1 MEPHAQKLG
10 EILIKEKLITT
21 EQLER
26 ALREQKIKKQPLGEV
41 LVQLGFAN
49 ERDILIA
56 LSKQLNIPLIS
67 LQTDILLTQITEEL
81 KALVP
86 EKFARDN
93 LVLPLSKDDNLI
105 TVALDD
111 PLDFETIDNLKK
123 ITKCEIQP
131 VMAVISEI
139 KEAIDTIYGKKAL
152 LDQAISATYSNTE
165 GLALEIRAEKEELGL
180 DQLIA
185 SAEEAPVVKLVDLI
199 INEAIE
205 SRATDIHV
213 EPFAKYVRIRYRIDG
228 ILYEISPPAKH
239 LYLAIVSR
247 IKILSKLD
255 IAEKRMPQ
263 DGSFGVKKGT
273 RLVDIRVS
281 TIPTVYGEK
290 IVMRILDRSMTPLQL
305 EQLGFTKEEQAIFEK
320 YINMRMGLILLTGPT
335 GSGKTTTLYAAINRI
350 KSPELNILTVEDP
363 VEYHLDG
370 INQMEVKPKIGLT
383 FATGLRAFLRQ
394 DPDII
399 MVGEVR
405 DLETAQI
412 CIRAS
417 LTGHLVFSTI
427 HTNDTASAVTR
438 LIDIGVEPYLV
449 TSSLIMAVAQRLM
462 RRLCPNCKEA
472 YAPQE
477 EIAKELGI
485 KASTIYKAKGCRK
498 CRMTGYY
505 GQVAIYEILTT
516 NDEIKDLASK
526 NSPPHMIKHA
536 ACKQGMR
543 TLRESA
549 INKVDEGIT
558 SIEEALRATM
568 GIE

>member
-1 MEPHAQKLG
+1 MEHNTKKLG
-10 EILIKEKLITT
+10 EILIKERLITQ
-21 EQLER
+21 EQLDR
-26 ALREQKIKKQPLGEV
+26 ALMEQKIKKQPLGEV
-41 LVQLGFAN
+41 LVHLGFAN

-56 LSKQLNIPLIS
+56 LSKQLNIPFIS
-67 LQTDILLTQITEEL
+67 LQTELLQAQITEEL
-81 KALVP
+81 KLLIP
-86 EKFARDN
+86 EKIAREN
-93 LVLPLSKDDNLI
+93 LAIPLSKDENII
-105 TVALDD
+105 TIALED
-111 PLDFETIDNLKK
+111 PLDLETIDNFRKL
-123 ITKCEIQP
+123 TKCEIQP
-131 VMAVISEI
+131 VIATLTDI
-139 KEAIDTIYGKKAL
+139 KDAIDIIYGKKAL
-152 LDQAISATYSNTE
+152 LDQAISATYTHFDE
-165 GLALEIRAEKEELGL
+165 GLEITKEKEEIGL

-185 SAEEAPVVKLVDLI
+185 SAEDAPVVKLVDLL

-205 SRATDIHV
+205 SRATDIHI
-213 EPFAKYVRIRYRIDG
+213 EPFAKYARIRYRIDG

-255 IAEKRMPQ
+255 IAEKRLPQ

-273 RLVDIRVS
+273 RLVDIRIS

-290 IVMRILDRSMTPLQL
+290 VVMRILDRTMTPLQL
-305 EQLGFTKEEQAIFEK
+305 EQLGFTKEEQEIFEK
-320 YINMRMGLILLTGPT
+320 YINMRMGLILITGPT

-350 KSPELNILTVEDP
+350 KSPEENILTVEDP

-370 INQMEVKPKIGLT
+370 INQVEIKPKIGLT
-383 FATGLRAFLRQ
+383 FAAGLRAFLRQ

-462 RRLCPNCKEA
+462 RRLCPDCKEI
-472 YAPQE
+472 YTPDE
-477 EIAKELGI
+477 KTRKEFGITAK
-485 KASTIYKAKGCRK
+485 TIYKAKGCKK

-516 NDEIKDLASK
+516 NNEIKDLASK
-526 NSPPHMIKHA
+526 NSPPHLIKEA
-536 ACKQGMR
+536 ACKQGMH

-549 INKVDEGIT
+549 FKKVDEGIT
-558 SIEEALRATM
+558 SIEEALRSTM

>member
-1 MEPHAQKLG
+1 MQTSTKKLG
-10 EILIKEKLITT
+10 EILLREKLLT
-21 EQLER
+21 EDQLEQ
-26 ALREQKIKKQPLGEV
+26 ALREQKIKKLPLGEI

-49 ERDILIA
+49 ERDIALA
-56 LSKQLNIPLIS
+56 LSKQLGIPFIK
-67 LQTDILLTQITEEL
+67 LQLELLKTQITDEL
-81 KALVP
+81 KQLVP
-86 EKFARDN
+86 EKFARQTMI
-93 LVLPLSKDDNLI
+93 LPLTKDENLL
-105 TVALDD
+105 TVAFED
-111 PLDFETIDNLKK
+111 PLDLETLDNLRKM
-123 ITKCEIQP
+123 TKCEIQS
-131 VMAVISEI
+131 VIATMTDI
-139 KEAIDTIYGKKAL
+139 KDGIDVIYGKKDL
-152 LDQAISATYSNTE
+152 LEEAISDTYSFVETGWE
-165 GLALEIRAEKEELGL
+165 QVKEKEELSL
-180 DQLIA
+180 DQIIA

-205 SRATDIHV
+205 SRATDIHI

-247 IKILSKLD
+247 IKILAKLD
-255 IAEKRMPQ
+255 IAEKRLPQ

-290 IVMRILDRSMTPLQL
+290 VVMRILDRTMAPLQL
-305 EQLGFTKEEQAIFEK
+305 EQLGFSKEEQEIFEK

-335 GSGKTTTLYAAINRI
+335 GCGKTTTLYAALNRI
-350 KSPELNILTVEDP
+350 KTPEKNILTIEDP

-370 INQMEVKPKIGLT
+370 INQVEVKPKIGLS
-383 FATGLRAFLRQ
+383 FAQGLRAFLRQ

-417 LTGHLVFSTI
+417 LTGHLVFSTV
-427 HTNDTASAVTR
+427 HTNDTATAVTR
-438 LIDIGVEPYLV
+438 LIDIGLEPYLV
-449 TSSLIMAVAQRLM
+449 TSSLIMVVAQRLM
-462 RRLCPNCKEA
+462 RRLCPECKEP
-472 YAPQE
+472 YTPPPE
-477 EIAKELGI
+477 LIKEFGITAK
-485 KASTIYKAKGCRK
+485 TIYKARGCKK

-505 GQVAIYEILTT
+505 GQIALFEILTI
-516 NDEIKDLASK
+516 NDEIKNLIAK
-526 NSPPHMIKHA
+526 NSPPHVIKETA
-536 ACKQGMR
+536 RRQGMH

-549 INKVDEGIT
+549 IAKVNEGIT
-558 SIEEALRATM
+558 GIEEAIRVTM